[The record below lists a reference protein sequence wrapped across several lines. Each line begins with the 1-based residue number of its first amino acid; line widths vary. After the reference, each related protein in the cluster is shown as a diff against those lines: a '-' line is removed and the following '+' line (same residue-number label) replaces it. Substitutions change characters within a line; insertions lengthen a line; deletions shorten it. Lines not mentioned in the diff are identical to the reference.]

1 MNRLEKKCF
10 FAAAGLHG
18 LLALILLIG
27 PAFLSSNPAT
37 ENVPELDF
45 VPFKTVDAL
54 VSGGGDPKGGP
65 PPAAPAPAALPTPP
79 APPTPVVSPPVA
91 VPVVEK
97 TPPPEPVKR
106 PVVKEVTPPKDDP
119 ESVEL
124 SKTPKNKIEVSI
136 KPVIRNPDAQA
147 AAKVRAAAEARAA
160 RAAAEQNQR
169 IASALKSAASSISE
183 NLSGSTSIELK
194 GPGGGGVPYG
204 NWLAAVKQR
213 YTQAWVVPDGVT
225 DDSATVTA
233 SVTIAR
239 NGEVLKT
246 SIVRASGN
254 ALVDHSVK
262 ATLDRVT
269 TAPSLPEGAKEDQ
282 RTVTI
287 NFNVKAKLGLG

>member
-1 MNRLEKKCF
+1 MNRLQKKCF
-10 FAAAGLHG
+10 FAASGLHG

-45 VPFKTVDAL
+45 IPVKFVDAL
-54 VSGGGDPKGGP
+54 VSGGGDPKGGLP
-65 PPAAPAPAALPTPP
+65 PPAPVVLPTPP
-79 APPTPVVSPPVA
+79 APAVTPPTPV
-91 VPVVEK
+91 PVVDK

-119 ESVEL
+119 DSLEL
-124 SKTPKNKIEVSI
+124 SKSKKNKIEVSI
-136 KPVIRNPDAQA
+136 KPVVRNPEAAAQAKARADAQA
-147 AAKVRAAAEARAA
+147 KAAAAAESR
-160 RAAAEQNQR
+160 RL
-169 IASALKSAASSISE
+169 ASALNSAATSIE
-183 NLSGSTSIELK
+183 HGLSGSTSVVLK

-239 NGEVLKT
+239 NGEVLSS

-287 NFNVKAKLGLG
+287 NFNVKAKLGQG